1 MSSYSQI
8 EIAKALVLEQQNHIK
23 QLEQKIGFQD
33 SLIQQYESERHAA
46 EGKIKEM
53 VDKYSDMLREAAELR
68 DKYKQLVSEIIE
80 AKVEYD
86 GNLTD
91 LISTVRK
98 MK

>member
-8 EIAKALVLEQQNHIK
+8 EIMKALVLEQQNHIK
-23 QLEQKIGFQD
+23 QLEQRISFQD
-33 SLIQQYESERHAA
+33 FLIQQYESERHTAD
-46 EGKIKEM
+46 GKIKET
-53 VDKYSDMLREAAELR
+53 VDKYSEMLREATELR
-68 DKYKQLVSEIIE
+68 DRYRQLVSEIIE

-86 GNLTD
+86 GNLAD